1 MLIYTIIAYSA
12 LIMSIVSFI
21 IALKGRTIFYWVSA
35 LSIYLFSFLSGF
47 SIGQITVGLT
57 FIPITLGVAVSLGWI
72 RQNFHH
78 ALFTG
83 LGVAIGVIMVAFWGN
98 KLFYPIFIWFN

>member
-21 IALKGRTIFYWVSA
+21 IALKGRTIFYWFSA

-57 FIPITLGVAVSLGWI
+57 FIPITLGVAVSFGWI